1 MFSSFLIAATLL
13 AADPAPPI
21 VALTVTPDGSQL
33 LTGSQSGVQ
42 VLSLPQ
48 LQPADTIATKL
59 EHVHKLTFS
68 PRGDRLAIAG
78 GSPGDR
84 GTVEI
89 WNWPERKLLTTLA
102 AGSDLAYDAAWNAAG
117 TRLAVAGADRA
128 VRILAANDTDGTPT
142 HRVSAPMPAT
152 LRPHS
157 AAVLATLWLPAEDLV
172 LSASVDQTIRL
183 LNPASSATIR
193 SFENHT
199 GPVRDLALRPGNSVG
214 PPLVASAAADR
225 TVRLWQPT
233 NNRLLRWAR
242 LPVAPTA
249 ICWTASG
256 SHVLAACEDGRLR
269 AIDPDTVDVTELA
282 GQIDGW
288 AYAVV
293 ALPDGKS
300 AALTGERG
308 QLRIIALDA
317 IVGNALRGVP

>member
-21 VALTVTPDGSQL
+21 VALAVTPDGSQL

-48 LQPADTIATKL
+48 LKPADTIAIKL

-102 AGSDLAYDAAWNAAG
+102 AGSDLAYDAAWNADG

-128 VRILAANDTDGTPT
+128 VRILAANDTDRTG
-142 HRVSAPMPAT
+142 SLPAT

-157 AAVLATLWLPAEDLV
+157 AAVLATLWLPAEDLF
-172 LSASVDQTIRL
+172 LSAGVDQTIRL
-183 LNPASSATIR
+183 LNPASGATIR

-214 PPLVASAAADR
+214 PPLVASAASDR

-233 NNRLLRWAR
+233 NNRLVRWAR

-269 AIDPDTVDVTELA
+269 AVDPETVAVTELA
-282 GQIDGW
+282 GQLAGW

-293 ALPDGKS
+293 ALPDGK
-300 AALTGERG
+300 AAAIAGERG
-308 QLRIIALDA
+308 QLRLVDLGA
-317 IVGNALRGVP
+317 INR